1 MMNDIERRAFE
12 FEVRAEESEEHG
24 HYLTGVPIVF
34 GQETHING
42 MLEYDEIIDRAAL
55 ENTDLRDV
63 RFMVGHNTSG
73 IPLARSRRNNAN
85 STMQMT
91 VEEDGLHIR
100 VDLDTENNAEARTLY
115 SATRRGDI
123 SGMSF
128 SFVVDGYAW
137 ERLDDEDAMPLRRI
151 TSIKRVYEVSAV
163 AFPAYEG
170 TMLETKSENAEALE
184 SVRASLESAKAE
196 LAQKRAAENE
206 AARRDAAIARLK
218 KFREVIE

>member
-1 MMNDIERRAFE
+1 MMSEREYRAFE

-34 GQETHING
+34 GQETHIG
-42 MLEYDEIIDRAAL
+42 GWLEYDEVIDRSAL
-55 ENTDLRDV
+55 ENCDLRDV
-63 RFMVGHNTSG
+63 RFLVGHNASG
-73 IPLARSRRNNAN
+73 IPLARSRNNN
-85 STMQMT
+85 EHSTMQMT
-91 VEEDGLHIR
+91 IEDDGLHIR
-100 VDLDTENNAEARTLY
+100 VDLDTENNAEAKTLY
-115 SATRRGDI
+115 SATQRGDI

-128 SFVVDGYAW
+128 AFTVDGYAW
-137 ERLDDEDAMPLRRI
+137 ERLEDEDSVPLRRI

-170 TMLETKSENAEALE
+170 TSLEAKSENAEALD

-196 LAQKRAAENE
+196 LAAKRAAENE

-218 KFREVIE
+218 KFREVIG

>member
-1 MMNDIERRAFE
+1 MNEREYRAFE
-12 FEVRAEESEEHG
+12 FDVRAEESEEHG

-34 GQETHING
+34 GQETHIGG
-42 MLEYDEIIDRAAL
+42 MLEYDEVIDRTAL
-55 ENTDLRDV
+55 DNTDLRDV
-63 RFMVGHNTSG
+63 RFLVGHNASG

-100 VDLDTENNAEARTLY
+100 VDLDTENNMEARTLY
-115 SATRRGDI
+115 SATQRGDI

-128 SFVVDGYAW
+128 AFVVDGYAW
-137 ERLDDEDAMPLRRI
+137 ERLDEEDSVPLRRI

-170 TMLETKSENAEALE
+170 TSLETKSENAEMLE
-184 SVRASLESAKAE
+184 SIRASLESAKAE
-196 LAQKRAAENE
+196 LAQKRAEENE
-206 AARRDAAIARLK
+206 AARRDAAIARLRK
-218 KFREVIE
+218 YRKEVSA